1 MKLSVINRR
10 WLVIAIS
17 TAAFG
22 MASMAK
28 SQETVLPDLG
38 SSAGVLITPTQEA
51 EYGAYTLYQMRN
63 YGLILDDPLIDTW
76 LQGMGYRLG
85 AASDNPKQP
94 YTFFMVRN
102 RQINAFATLGGYIG
116 INAGLVLTA
125 NTEDEVA
132 GVLSHEI
139 SHVTQKHMV
148 RSVERAKKDQLPILL
163 ATLGMIVAA
172 QAAGGKS
179 ADDATAAAAIGSQA
193 LMIQRQIDY
202 TRSNESEA
210 DRIGIM
216 TLYRAGYQPAAL
228 GDFFSRMESST
239 RGNSGGYSTPD
250 YLRTHPVTADRIS
263 EARDRAQRLSS
274 QPKPSNAKETESTN
288 PLIPDFAKAPSNAGK
303 LAPVGQDFP
312 WAKERLRVLSA
323 ASPGSAVTEYKRGI
337 DGFETPL
344 TDAQKY
350 GLALAYIGTRS
361 GMQAEIQL
369 NAIAKDYPNNLW
381 IGLAKAEAAQ
391 FLTPPLL
398 AQTRYEQ
405 LMAQFPANR
414 AIILSYSG
422 YLLEQNNPVMAVK
435 ALEILRQLA
444 TDNAND
450 IIYQRTLARA
460 YDLSGNENR
469 AIESYAEVSY
479 LNGMIDDA
487 ITQLSSLL
495 KKDDLDFYQR
505 ARVETRIEE
514 LTPISLELK
523 RQGIKAE
530 RQGPSRSS

>member
-1 MKLSVINRR
+1 MKSPVLKQH
-10 WLVIAIS
+10 WLVIAITIAGLGVS
-17 TAAFG
+17 GTARP
-22 MASMAK
+22 
-28 SQETVLPDLG
+28 QETVLPDLG
-38 SSAGVLITPTQEA
+38 SSAGVLITPAQEA

-85 AASDNPKQP
+85 ASSDNPKQP

-116 INAGLVLTA
+116 INAGLVLA
-125 NTEDEVA
+125 AKTEDEVA

-139 SHVTQKHMV
+139 SHVTQKHVV

-179 ADDATAAAAIGSQA
+179 ANDATAAAAIGSQA
-193 LMIQRQIDY
+193 LLIQRQIDY

-216 TLYRAGYQPAAL
+216 TLYRAGYDPAAL
-228 GDFFSRMESST
+228 GDFFARMESSS
-239 RGNSGGYSTPD
+239 RGNSGGYTTPD

-263 EARDRAQRLSS
+263 EARDRAQRINSIPN
-274 QPKPSNAKETESTN
+274 QPNPKDSESTN
-288 PLIPDFAKAPSNAGK
+288 PLIPDFAKAPASTGR
-303 LAPVGQDFP
+303 LAPVGQDFA

-323 ASPGSAVTEYKRGI
+323 SSPGSAVTEYKRGI
-337 DGFETPL
+337 DGFETSL

-361 GMQAEIQL
+361 GAQAEIQL

-381 IGLAKAEAAQ
+381 IDIAKAEAAQ
-391 FLTPPLL
+391 FVSTPLL

-405 LMAQFPANR
+405 LMRNYPSNR
-414 AIILSYSG
+414 AVILSYSAF
-422 YLLEQNNPVMAVK
+422 LLEQNNPDMALK
-435 ALEILRQLA
+435 ALDVLRQLP
-444 TDNAND
+444 TDNAED

-460 YDLSGNENR
+460 YELSGNENR
-469 AIESYAEVSY
+469 ATESYAEVSY
-479 LNGMIDDA
+479 LNGMVDDA
-487 ITQLSSLL
+487 ISQLTTLL
-495 KKDDLDFYQR
+495 QRDDLDFYQR

>member
-1 MKLSVINRR
+1 MKFPGFKQR
-10 WLVIAIS
+10 WLVFAIA
-17 TAAFG
+17 AACLG
-22 MASMAK
+22 GAGRAMP
-28 SQETVLPDLG
+28 QETVLPDLG
-38 SSAGVLITPTQEA
+38 SSAGVLITPAQEA
-51 EYGAYTLYQMRN
+51 EYGAYTLYQMRQ
-63 YGLILDDPLIDTW
+63 YGMILDDPLIDGW
-76 LQGMGYRLG
+76 LAGMGHRLG
-85 AASDNPKQP
+85 ASSDNPKQP

-125 NTEDEVA
+125 KNEDEVA

-148 RSVERAKKDQLPILL
+148 RSVERAKKDQIPILL
-163 ATLGMIVAA
+163 ATIGMIVAA

-179 ADDATAAAAIGSQA
+179 ANDATAAAAIGSQA

-216 TLYRAGYQPAAL
+216 TLYRAGYEPAAL
-228 GDFFSRMESST
+228 GDFFARMETSS

-263 EARDRAQRLSS
+263 EARDRAQRISAL
-274 QPKPSNAKETESTN
+274 PATTNAKDAESIN
-288 PLIPDFAKAPSNAGK
+288 PLIPDFAKAPASTGR
-303 LAPVGQDFP
+303 LTPVGLDFD
-312 WAKERLRVLSA
+312 WAKERIRVLSA
-323 ASPGSAVTEYKRGI
+323 NSPGSAVTEYKRGI
-337 DGFETPL
+337 DGYETSL

-361 GMQAEIQL
+361 GAQAEIQL
-369 NAIAKDYPNNLW
+369 NALYKTYPNNLW
-381 IGLAKAEAAQ
+381 IAVARAEAAQ
-391 FLTPPLL
+391 HVANPLL
-398 AQTRYEQ
+398 AQTRYEH
-405 LMAQFPANR
+405 LMKQFPDNR
-414 AIILSYSG
+414 AVILSYSEF
-422 YLLEQNNPVMAVK
+422 LLEQNNPAMALK
-435 ALEILRQLA
+435 ALEALRRLS
-444 TDNAND
+444 TDNAED

-460 YDLSGNENR
+460 YELSGNENR

-487 ITQLSSLL
+487 ITQLSALL

-523 RQGIKAE
+523 RQGIKAD
-530 RQGPSRSS
+530 RQGSSRSS